1 MRNRRRIALGKPEV
15 SPPCEDGA
23 TSTCG
28 SCAVADCN
36 RFKGAQIALNMA
48 QSTFSAQLG
57 ALEAKLGSRLR
68 DVGGAASG

>member
-1 MRNRRRIALGKPEV
+1 
-15 SPPCEDGA
+15 
-23 TSTCG
+23 
-28 SCAVADCN
+28 
-36 RFKGAQIALNMA
+36 MA